1 MRQTEFSSSRLKE
14 RYYRMEHPSGLS
26 IYVFPK
32 KLTGIYALL
41 ATDFGSIDHAYLDP
55 VSGEKVLLPDG
66 IAHFLEHKLFENED
80 GSDSLMRFSALGA
93 DANAY
98 TSYNRTAYLFSCTE
112 NFSLALEEL
121 LHFVTHPHFTE
132 ASVKK
137 EIGIISE
144 EIRMIEDNPWD
155 RGFQLLLTS
164 MYREHPLRNNICGTQ
179 ESIRKITPSVLYD
192 CHRVFYD
199 LSHLTLVVCGDVTCE
214 VVAEVADRCLPT
226 STKAKQVLRVS
237 TEEPDAVC
245 EQRAEAHMQVS
256 KPIFFIGY
264 KDREIPTD
272 AGDRIRRDAAV
283 TLLNEILFSRSG
295 EFYSEL
301 FESGVLNPSFS
312 CGYSIAD
319 SFAFNCISGE
329 SDTPDVILDAVERHV
344 AKVRKCGISN
354 EELERARRV
363 LYADEIRAYDSTE
376 EIANRLLSFVLDGG
390 ELFSYPELLESI
402 TKEDLHSLLDTVFDE
417 TYRSVSVIYPLQ
429 STVK

>member
-1 MRQTEFSSSRLKE
+1 MQQIEFSSPRLKE
-14 RYYRMEHPSGLS
+14 RYVRMEHASGLS

-41 ATDFGSIDHAYLDP
+41 ATDFGSIDNAYLDP
-55 VSGEKVLLPDG
+55 TTGKTVHLPDG

-80 GSDSLMRFSALGA
+80 GSDSLMQFSALGA

-112 NFSLALEEL
+112 KFSASLEEL
-121 LHFVTHPHFTE
+121 LRFVTHPHFTDK
-132 ASVKK
+132 SVKK

-155 RGFQLLLTS
+155 RGFQLLLTA

-179 ESIRKITPSVLYD
+179 ESIRRITPSVLYD

-199 LSHLTLVVCGDVTCE
+199 PSHLTLVVCGDVTCDE
-214 VVAEVADRCLPT
+214 VWNVVERSLPT
-226 STKAKQVLRVS
+226 STVPTRV
-237 TEEPDAVC
+237 ERVAVC
-245 EQRAEAHMQVS
+245 EPQEVCDKRTEARMQVS
-256 KPIFFIGY
+256 KPIFFIGF
-264 KDREIPTD
+264 KDREIPTN
-272 AGDRIRRDAAV
+272 AQDRIRRDAAV

-312 CGYSIAD
+312 CGYSIAEG
-319 SFAFNCISGE
+319 FAFNCISGE
-329 SDTPDVILDAVERHV
+329 SDTPDVILDAVGKHV
-344 AKVRKCGISN
+344 AKMRECGISN

-376 EIANRLLSFVLDGG
+376 EIANRLLSFVLDGVD
-390 ELFSYPELLESI
+390 LFSYPELLESI
-402 TKEDLHSLLDTVFDE
+402 TKEELHSLLDTVFDE

-429 STVK
+429 ER